1 MKILL
6 AEDNAD
12 DVVLV
17 QHAFKR
23 AGAQSH
29 LTAVTDGLEVL
40 EYLKGEGAFAN
51 REAYPFPD
59 VLLLDLNM
67 PRKNGFEVLAWVRQ
81 DLRCTRLMVHVLTA
95 SPRDADVDRAYSL
108 GANSYVVK
116 PSRLDELVVFA
127 AALHKWHGFV
137 KLAKPPAE
145 TRCEVSAHA

>member
-12 DVVLV
+12 DVALV

-23 AGAQSH
+23 AGAKSH

-59 VLLLDLNM
+59 ILLLDLNM

-95 SPRDADVDRAYSL
+95 SPRDADVEQAYGL

-116 PSRLDELVVFA
+116 PSRLDELVVLA
-127 AALHKWHGFV
+127 DTLQKWHSFV
-137 KLAKPPAE
+137 RLAKPPAE
-145 TRCEVSAHA
+145 IRCEASAHA